1 MLLSVLQF
9 EYERFFI
16 AALIRVDYEM
26 AEFGE
31 DTAGRF
37 LTLHELQ
44 CSNLPQHVWSPT
56 QINTLVV
63 FCLQSTIN
71 AFLKEDCWATQNHCL
86 HWLFLMEA

>member
-26 AEFGE
+26 SEFGE

-44 CSNLPQHVWSPT
+44 CNNLSQHVWSPT
-56 QINTLVV
+56 QILCLGVL
-63 FCLQSTIN
+63 CLQPTIN
-71 AFLKEDCWATQNHCL
+71 AFLKVHCWATQNHCL
-86 HWLFLMEA
+86 HWHFLMVA